1 MRVEGQGMNQVKLP
15 AWLTKLVATLGG
27 AGLFVVAF
35 LDSSVLSFPVVTDLL
50 VIESSVQNHA
60 RMPYYAAMATIGSLA
75 GCIWL
80 YLIAKQGGEALFER
94 RAAKWAKKTRR
105 WVTQNAFLSA
115 FVPALLPPPLP
126 FKAFVLAEGVFQVPL
141 RTFVV
146 ALLLGRGLRYLG
158 EGLLAVRYGEMATVY
173 LLAHGR
179 MVGLVAVAVVIA
191 LYFVAHA
198 VAKEREK

>member
-1 MRVEGQGMNQVKLP
+1 MNPVKLP

-27 AGLFVVAF
+27 GGLFIVAF
-35 LDSSVLSFPVVTDLL
+35 LDSSVLSFPIVADLL

-80 YLIAKQGGEALFER
+80 YLIAKKGGEALFER
-94 RAAKWAKKTRR
+94 RAAKWAKNTRR

-126 FKAFVLAEGVFQVPL
+126 FKAFVLAEGVFQVPM

-146 ALLLGRGLRYLG
+146 ALLLGRGLRYFI
-158 EGLLAVRYGEMATVY
+158 EGILAVKYGQMATVY
-173 LLAHGR
+173 LLSHGR
-179 MVGLVAVAVVIA
+179 TVGLVTVVVVIA
-191 LYFVAHA
+191 LYFVAREL
-198 VAKEREK
+198 AKERGK